1 MPQSLVAVQVTAVVP
16 TAKVEPEAGLQVTVF
31 AFVAVGVAYVT
42 VAPLPPVAAVVMSEG
57 QVIAGRGLTVTVKLQ
72 VTLPAPLVA
81 VHVTVVV
88 PTGKAAPLAKPA
100 VCEVDGPA
108 QLSAPTGAVKVT
120 TFEHKPGSLLPVIFA
135 GQVIVGNSLSLM
147 DTVKLQ
153 VAVLPAA
160 SVTRKVFVVVPTG
173 KAAPEA
179 KPAVCVV
186 VEPAQLSAPT
196 GEVNVTTFEHR
207 PGSLLPVIFAGQ
219 LIVGN

>member
-1 MPQSLVAVQVTAVVP
+1 M
-16 TAKVEPEAGLQVTVF
+16 
-31 AFVAVGVAYVT
+31 
-42 VAPLPPVAAVVMSEG
+42 
-57 QVIAGRGLTVTVKLQ
+57 ITVKLH
-72 VTLPAPLVA
+72 VALLPAA
-81 VHVTVVV
+81 SVTRKTFVVV

-100 VCEVDGPA
+100 VCVVVEPA
-108 QLSAPTGAVKVT
+108 QLSAPTGAENVT
-120 TFEHKPGSLLPVIFA
+120 TFEQSPGSLVPVIFA

-196 GEVNVTTFEHR
+196 GAVKVTTFEHR
-207 PGSLLPVIFAGQ
+207 PGSLLPVIFTGQ